1 MKSVDSESLNWPAVV
16 VHTDGGCQGNPGV
29 GAWACVLQS
38 GDRRRE
44 HSGGALA
51 TTNNRMEL
59 SAAIGALRL
68 LKRPCRVTLYT
79 DSDYLR
85 QGITGWIQGW
95 KRNGWKTRDKM
106 PVKNQDLWR
115 ELDALA
121 GVHRIEWKW
130 LKGHAG
136 HAENERCDFLAG
148 SMMDRLRREAG
159 PARLAAALKEF
170 ESGVFLDVD
179 SPGLAPP
186 SRLS

>member
-1 MKSVDSESLNWPAVV
+1 M
-16 VHTDGGCQGNPGV
+16 
-29 GAWACVLQS
+29 LQS

-59 SAAIGALRL
+59 SAAIESLRL

-85 QGITGWIQGW
+85 QGITGWIAGW
-95 KRNGWKTRDKM
+95 KRNGWKTRNRE
-106 PVKNQDLWR
+106 PVKNQDLWQ

-121 GVHRIEWKW
+121 SVHRMVWEW

-148 SMMDRLRREAG
+148 AVMDRLFKEAG
-159 PARLAAALKEF
+159 RERLAAALREF
-170 ESGVFLDVD
+170 ESGVFRDGP